1 MACNRCRR
9 STQRNNPLM
18 QTRLLLPLSALLALI
33 WSGISEAR
41 AADSVWSGLVMANN
55 VAQPEPIPPEIKRIE
70 ETLKA
75 LFGYNQFKV
84 IGQSQKTL
92 KTGEEDWMVASSKY
106 FSLKVDSKGATPA
119 GYLLDLQLF
128 QEKQMLLE
136 TEAKLSKR
144 SPLIIR
150 GPQVGDGQLLL
161 LLVVQ

>member
-1 MACNRCRR
+1 
-9 STQRNNPLM
+9 
-18 QTRLLLPLSALLALI
+18 
-33 WSGISEAR
+33 
-41 AADSVWSGLVMANN
+41 MANN
-55 VAQPEPIPPEIKRIE
+55 VVQPEPIPPEIKRIE
-70 ETLKA
+70 ETLKE

-84 IGQSQKTL
+84 IGQSEKTL
-92 KTGEEDWMVASSKY
+92 KTGEEDWMASSKY

-119 GYLLDLQLF
+119 GYLLNLQLF

-161 LLVVQ
+161 LLIVQ

>member
-1 MACNRCRR
+1 M
-9 STQRNNPLM
+9 
-18 QTRLLLPLSALLALI
+18 LALI
-33 WSGISEAR
+33 GSGISEGR
-41 AADSVWSGLVMANN
+41 AAESVWSGLVIANN

-70 ETLKA
+70 QSLKE

-92 KTGEEDWMVASSKY
+92 KTGEEDWMASSKY
-106 FSLKVDSKGATPA
+106 FSLHVDSKGATAA
-119 GYLLDLQLF
+119 GYLLELQLF
-128 QEKQMLLE
+128 QEKKMLLE

-161 LLVVQ
+161 LLIVQ